1 MTSEKQCEALKGQAA
16 GQAAGQAEGLA
27 SGLVEGLAEG
37 LTADVT
43 EADER
48 LFASLVDTSL
58 DEAMRERIVAP
69 AVVMPAQD
77 SVLAVHWHPEHV
89 PLDLIRQRIQASY
102 PNMRKSLII
111 PTQHNELME
120 YGPYTGVEVDCY
132 SRGFNQ
138 KVQLL
143 LHFRTKRL
151 AQAHTLKSMLA
162 HTHAYRSS
170 QLFDYLSTVTRPDEE
185 RLSLAA
191 RESGSDE
198 AVVACARACCLK
210 LAALLERH
218 AGDMPVDSIK
228 NKLVRNFVDGL
239 RPLLGNALANRVQVF
254 LKEVKAVVK
263 ARFPLSY
270 FYRTSEFIEEAR
282 GLGGGVVIP
291 HPEQFWPILLANYDV
306 DGYEVWNPQSQRYTE
321 FLISVLYEK
330 NRRRGNGERR
340 MLVFM
345 GDDTHM
351 GEKTLAVSGAANGA
365 KARREIGLQPAWDDL
380 AIGKKLIVADMDR
393 VRIIEEYGARLDG

>member
-1 MTSEKQCEALKGQAA
+1 MYSDPHLERLPDP
-16 GQAAGQAEGLA
+16 
-27 SGLVEGLAEG
+27 
-37 LTADVT
+37 ADVT
-43 EADER
+43 PDVTEYDER
-48 LFASLVDTSL
+48 LFASLIDTSL
-58 DEAMRERIVAP
+58 DAEAAARIATP

-89 PLDLIRQRIQASY
+89 PLALIKQRIEASY
-102 PNMRKSLII
+102 PAARKSLII

-143 LHFRTKRL
+143 LHFRTQKL
-151 AQAHTLKSMLA
+151 ANAAVLKSMLA
-162 HTHAYRSS
+162 HTHAYRQS
-170 QLFDYLSTVTRPDEE
+170 QLFDYLSTVTKPDEE

-191 RESGSDE
+191 KESGSDE
-198 AVVACARACCLK
+198 AVVAMARACCLK
-210 LAALLERH
+210 LAELLERN
-218 AGDMPVDSIK
+218 AGSMPVDAIK

-263 ARFPLSY
+263 AQFPLTY
-270 FYRTSEFIEEAR
+270 FYRTTEFIEEVRA
-282 GLGGGVVIP
+282 LGGGVVIP

-351 GEKTLAVSGAANGA
+351 GEKTLAVSNGDSS

-380 AIGKKLIVADMDR
+380 VIGKKLIVADMDR
-393 VRIIEEYGARLDG
+393 ARVIEEYTARLDS

>member
-1 MTSEKQCEALKGQAA
+1 MKSEKRRECAAPVPEA
-16 GQAAGQAEGLA
+16 
-27 SGLVEGLAEG
+27 

-43 EADER
+43 EFDER
-48 LFASLVDTSL
+48 LFALLIDTRL
-58 DEAMRERIVAP
+58 DAAAQKRILTP
-69 AVVMPAQD
+69 GAVQPAQD

-89 PLDLIRQRIQASY
+89 PMELIKKRIEASY
-102 PNMRKSLII
+102 PAARKSLII

-143 LHFRTKRL
+143 LHFRTEKL
-151 AQAHTLKSMLA
+151 AEAHVLKSMLA

-170 QLFDYLSTVTRPDEE
+170 QLFDYLTTVTRPDEE
-185 RLSLAA
+185 RLAQAA

-198 AVVACARACCLK
+198 AVVGAARACCLK
-210 LAALLERH
+210 LEALLERH
-218 AGDMPVDSIK
+218 AGDMPVDAIK

-239 RPLLGNALANRVQVF
+239 RPLLGDGLANRVQVF

-263 ARFPLSY
+263 AQFPLSY
-270 FYRTSEFIEEAR
+270 FYRTTEFIEEAR
-282 GLGGGVVIP
+282 SLGGGVVIP
-291 HPEQFWPILLANYDV
+291 HPEQFWPILLAGYDV

-321 FLISVLYEK
+321 FLISVLYEN

-351 GEKTLAVSGAANGA
+351 GEKTLPVSGGTDTH

-380 AIGKKLIVADMDR
+380 SIGKKLIVADMDR
-393 VRIIEEYGARLDG
+393 VRIIEEYSARLDG

>member
-1 MTSEKQCEALKGQAA
+1 MTRPHQHEGCHALTVKPVTP
-16 GQAAGQAEGLA
+16 E
-27 SGLVEGLAEG
+27 
-37 LTADVT
+37 VT
-43 EADER
+43 EFDER
-48 LFASLVDTSL
+48 LFAQLIDTRL
-58 DEAMRERIVAP
+58 DAKAEARILKP
-69 AVVMPAQD
+69 GVVQPAQD

-89 PLDLIRQRIQASY
+89 PLPLIKRRIEASY
-102 PNMRKSLII
+102 PAMRKSLII
-111 PTQHNELME
+111 PTQHNELLE

-143 LHFRTKRL
+143 LHFRTEKL
-151 AQAHTLKSMLA
+151 GEAHVLKSMLA

-170 QLFDYLSTVTRPDEE
+170 QLFDYLTTITRPDEA
-185 RLSLAA
+185 RLAQAA
-191 RESGSDE
+191 KE
-198 AVVACARACCLK
+198 AGADPALVDLARACCLK
-210 LAALLERH
+210 LEALMKRH
-218 AGDMPVDSIK
+218 AGDMPVDAIK

-239 RPLLGNALANRVQVF
+239 RPLLGEATANRVQVF

-263 ARFPLSY
+263 AQFPLTY
-270 FYRTSEFIEEAR
+270 FYRTTEFIEEAR
-282 GLGGGVVIP
+282 ALGGGVVIP
-291 HPEQFWPILLANYDV
+291 HPEQFWPILLASYDV

-351 GEKTLAVSGAANGA
+351 GEKTLPRSGGTDPA
-365 KARREIGLQPAWDDL
+365 KANREIGLQPAWDDL
-380 AIGKKLIVADMDR
+380 SIGKKLIVADMDR
-393 VRIIEEYGARLDG
+393 ARVIEEYSARLDG

>member
-1 MTSEKQCEALKGQAA
+1 MKSEKRRECAAPAPEA
-16 GQAAGQAEGLA
+16 
-27 SGLVEGLAEG
+27 

-43 EADER
+43 EFDER
-48 LFASLVDTSL
+48 LFAVLIDTRL
-58 DEAMRERIVAP
+58 DAAAQKRILTP
-69 AVVMPAQD
+69 GVVQPAQD

-89 PLDLIRQRIQASY
+89 PMEFIKKRIEASY
-102 PNMRKSLII
+102 PASRKSLII

-132 SRGFNQ
+132 SQGFNQ

-143 LHFRTKRL
+143 LHFRTEKL
-151 AQAHTLKSMLA
+151 AEAHVLKSMLA
-162 HTHAYRSS
+162 HTHAYRQS

-185 RLSLAA
+185 RLAQAA

-198 AVVACARACCLK
+198 AVVGAARACCLK
-210 LAALLERH
+210 LEALLERH
-218 AGDMPVDSIK
+218 AGDMPVDAIK

-239 RPLLGNALANRVQVF
+239 RPLLGDGLANRVQVF

-263 ARFPLSY
+263 AQFPLSY
-270 FYRTSEFIEEAR
+270 FYRTTEFIEEAR
-282 GLGGGVVIP
+282 SLGGGVVIP
-291 HPEQFWPILLANYDV
+291 HPEQFWPILLAGYDV

-321 FLISVLYEK
+321 FLISVLYEN

-351 GEKTLAVSGAANGA
+351 GEKTLPVSGGDSS
-365 KARREIGLQPAWDDL
+365 KSRREIGLQPAWDDL
-380 AIGKKLIVADMDR
+380 SIGKKLIVADMDR
-393 VRIIEEYGARLDG
+393 VRIIEEYSARLDG

>member
-1 MTSEKQCEALKGQAA
+1 MKREEQRQCAGAPAL
-16 GQAAGQAEGLA
+16 ET
-27 SGLVEGLAEG
+27 
-37 LTADVT
+37 LTAEVT
-43 EADER
+43 EFDER
-48 LFASLVDTSL
+48 LFAGLIDTNL
-58 DEAMRERIVAP
+58 DAEAEKRILTP
-69 AVVMPAQD
+69 GVVQPAQD

-89 PLDLIRQRIQASY
+89 PLPLIKRRIEASY
-102 PNMRKSLII
+102 PAMRKSLII

-143 LHFRTKRL
+143 LHFRTEKL
-151 AQAHTLKSMLA
+151 ADAHVLKSMLA

-170 QLFDYLSTVTRPDEE
+170 QLFDYLTTVTRPDEE
-185 RLSLAA
+185 RLAQAA
-191 RESGSDE
+191 KESGSDE
-198 AVVACARACCLK
+198 AVVAMARACCLK
-210 LAALLERH
+210 LEALLERH
-218 AGDMPVDSIK
+218 AGGMPVDAIK

-239 RPLLGNALANRVQVF
+239 RPLLGDGLANRVQVF

-263 ARFPLSY
+263 AQFPLTY
-270 FYRTSEFIEEAR
+270 FYRTTEFIEEVR
-282 GLGGGVVIP
+282 SLGGGVVIP
-291 HPEQFWPILLANYDV
+291 HPEQFWPILLASYDV

-351 GEKTLAVSGAANGA
+351 GEKTLPVSGGTDPA

-380 AIGKKLIVADMDR
+380 SIGKKLIVADMDR
-393 VRIIEEYGARLDG
+393 ARVIEEYSARLDG

>member
-1 MTSEKQCEALKGQAA
+1 MYSDPHLERLPDP
-16 GQAAGQAEGLA
+16 
-27 SGLVEGLAEG
+27 
-37 LTADVT
+37 ADVT
-43 EADER
+43 PDVTEYDER
-48 LFASLVDTSL
+48 LFASLIDTSL
-58 DEAMRERIVAP
+58 DAEAAARIATP

-89 PLDLIRQRIQASY
+89 PMALIKQRIEASY
-102 PNMRKSLII
+102 PAARKSLII

-143 LHFRTKRL
+143 LHFRTQKL
-151 AQAHTLKSMLA
+151 ANAAVLKSMLA
-162 HTHAYRSS
+162 HTHAYRQS
-170 QLFDYLSTVTRPDEE
+170 QLFDYLSTVTKPDEE

-191 RESGSDE
+191 KESGSDE
-198 AVVACARACCLK
+198 AVVAVARACCLK
-210 LAALLERH
+210 LAELLERN
-218 AGDMPVDSIK
+218 AGSMPVDAIK

-263 ARFPLSY
+263 AQFPLTY
-270 FYRTSEFIEEAR
+270 FYRTTEFIEEAR
-282 GLGGGVVIP
+282 ALGGGVVIP

-351 GEKTLAVSGAANGA
+351 GEKTLAVSNGDSS

-380 AIGKKLIVADMDR
+380 VIGKKLIVADMDR
-393 VRIIEEYGARLDG
+393 ARVIEEYSARLDS

>member
-1 MTSEKQCEALKGQAA
+1 MKPLSDSRGQTSISATPGPDTAS
-16 GQAAGQAEGLA
+16 EGLA
-27 SGLVEGLAEG
+27 CQEIPDAKG

-43 EADER
+43 EFDER
-48 LFASLVDTSL
+48 LFAALIDTTL
-58 DEAMRERIVAP
+58 DAEARERIATP

-77 SVLAVHWHPEHV
+77 SLLAVHWHPEHV
-89 PLDLIRQRIQASY
+89 PMELIKRRIEASY
-102 PNMRKSLII
+102 PAARKSLII

-143 LHFRTKRL
+143 LHFRTEKL
-151 AQAHTLKSMLA
+151 QNAAVLKSMLA
-162 HTHAYRSS
+162 HTHAYRQS
-170 QLFDYLSTVTRPDEE
+170 QLFDYLTTVTRPDEE
-185 RLSLAA
+185 RLAQAA
-191 RESGSDE
+191 KESGSDE
-198 AVVACARACCLK
+198 AVVAMARACCLK
-210 LAALLERH
+210 LAELMERH
-218 AGDMPVDSIK
+218 AGDMPVDAIK

-263 ARFPLSY
+263 AQFPLTY
-270 FYRTSEFIEEAR
+270 FYRTTEFIEEVR

-291 HPEQFWPILLANYDV
+291 HPEQFWPILLASYDV

-351 GEKTLAVSGAANGA
+351 GEKTLAFSDPA

-393 VRIIEEYGARLDG
+393 ARVIEEYSARLDG

>member
-1 MTSEKQCEALKGQAA
+1 MKSDFGNLCGTPLLGIPT
-16 GQAAGQAEGLA
+16 AE
-27 SGLVEGLAEG
+27 
-37 LTADVT
+37 VT
-43 EADER
+43 EEDER
-48 LFASLVDTSL
+48 LFAALIETRL
-58 DEAMRERIVAP
+58 DAEAQKRILTPGSVQ
-69 AVVMPAQD
+69 PAQD

-89 PLDLIRQRIQASY
+89 PMDLLRRRIEASY
-102 PNMRKSLII
+102 PAMRKSLII

-143 LHFRTKRL
+143 LHFRTEKL
-151 AQAHTLKSMLA
+151 AEAHVLKSMLA

-170 QLFDYLSTVTRPDEE
+170 QLFDYLGTVTKPVEE
-185 RLSLAA
+185 RLAQAA
-191 RESGSDE
+191 RETGSDE
-198 AVVACARACCLK
+198 DVVACARACCLK
-210 LAALLERH
+210 LETLIELH
-218 AGDMPVDSIK
+218 AGDLPVDAIK
-228 NKLVRNFVDGL
+228 NKLVRNFVEGL
-239 RPLLGNALANRVQVF
+239 RPQLGETMTNRVQVF

-263 ARFPLSY
+263 AQFPLSY
-270 FYRTSEFIEEAR
+270 FYRTTEFIEEAR

-291 HPEQFWPILLANYDV
+291 HPEQFWPILLADYDV

-330 NRRRGNGERR
+330 NRRRGNFERR

-351 GEKTLAVSGAANGA
+351 GEKTLPVSDPA
-365 KARREIGLQPAWDDL
+365 KAKREIGLQPAWDDL

-393 VRIIEEYGARLDG
+393 ARVIEEYSARLDG

>member
-1 MTSEKQCEALKGQAA
+1 MKREEQRQCA
-16 GQAAGQAEGLA
+16 GAPAPET
-27 SGLVEGLAEG
+27 
-37 LTADVT
+37 LTAEVT
-43 EADER
+43 EFDER
-48 LFASLVDTSL
+48 LFAGLIDTNL
-58 DEAMRERIVAP
+58 DAEAEKRILTP
-69 AVVMPAQD
+69 GVVQPAQD

-89 PLDLIRQRIQASY
+89 PLPLIKRRIEASY
-102 PNMRKSLII
+102 PAMRKSLII

-143 LHFRTKRL
+143 LHFRTEKL
-151 AQAHTLKSMLA
+151 ADAHVLKSMLA

-170 QLFDYLSTVTRPDEE
+170 QLFDYLTTVTRPDEE
-185 RLSLAA
+185 RLAQAA
-191 RESGSDE
+191 KESGSDE
-198 AVVACARACCLK
+198 AVVAMARACCLK
-210 LAALLERH
+210 LEALLERH
-218 AGDMPVDSIK
+218 AGGMPVDAIK

-239 RPLLGNALANRVQVF
+239 RPLLGDGLANRVQVF

-263 ARFPLSY
+263 AQFPLTY
-270 FYRTSEFIEEAR
+270 FYRTTEFIEEVR
-282 GLGGGVVIP
+282 SLGGGVVIP
-291 HPEQFWPILLANYDV
+291 HPEQFWPILLASYDV

-351 GEKTLAVSGAANGA
+351 GEKTLPVSGGTDPA

-380 AIGKKLIVADMDR
+380 SIGKKLIVADMDR
-393 VRIIEEYGARLDG
+393 ARVIEEYSARLDG

>member
-1 MTSEKQCEALKGQAA
+1 MHSDPQPEHLPDPA
-16 GQAAGQAEGLA
+16 G
-27 SGLVEGLAEG
+27 V
-37 LTADVT
+37 TPDVT
-43 EADER
+43 EYDER
-48 LFASLVDTSL
+48 LFASLIDTSL
-58 DEAMRERIVAP
+58 DAEAAARIATP

-89 PLDLIRQRIQASY
+89 PLALIKQRIEASY
-102 PNMRKSLII
+102 PAARKSLII

-143 LHFRTKRL
+143 LHFRTQKL
-151 AQAHTLKSMLA
+151 ANAAVLKSMLA
-162 HTHAYRSS
+162 HTHAYRQS
-170 QLFDYLSTVTRPDEE
+170 QLFDYLTTVTKPDEE

-191 RESGSDE
+191 KESGSDE
-198 AVVACARACCLK
+198 AVVAMARTCCLK

-218 AGDMPVDSIK
+218 AGSMPVDAIK
-228 NKLVRNFVDGL
+228 NKLVRNFVDGQ

-263 ARFPLSY
+263 AQFPLTY
-270 FYRTSEFIEEAR
+270 FYRTTEFIEEAR
-282 GLGGGVVIP
+282 ALGGGVVIP
-291 HPEQFWPILLANYDV
+291 HPEQFWPILLASYDV

-330 NRRRGNGERR
+330 NRRRGNGVRR

-351 GEKTLAVSGAANGA
+351 GEKTLPVSGGDSS

-380 AIGKKLIVADMDR
+380 VIGKKLIVADMDR
-393 VRIIEEYGARLDG
+393 ARVIEEYAARLDS

>member
-1 MTSEKQCEALKGQAA
+1 MKREQLCEGAA
-16 GQAAGQAEGLA
+16 APETPTP
-27 SGLVEGLAEG
+27 EM
-37 LTADVT
+37 LTPEVT
-43 EADER
+43 ECDER
-48 LFASLVDTSL
+48 LFAALIDTRL
-58 DEAMRERIVAP
+58 DAAAQARILTP
-69 AVVMPAQD
+69 GAVQPAQD

-89 PLDLIRQRIQASY
+89 PMELIKKRIEASY
-102 PNMRKSLII
+102 PAARKSLII

-143 LHFRTKRL
+143 LHFRTEKL
-151 AQAHTLKSMLA
+151 ADATVLKSMLA
-162 HTHAYRSS
+162 HTHAYRQS
-170 QLFDYLSTVTRPDEE
+170 QLFDYLTTVTRPDEE
-185 RLSLAA
+185 RLAQAA

-198 AVVACARACCLK
+198 AVVAAARACCLK
-210 LAALLERH
+210 LEALLERH
-218 AGDMPVDSIK
+218 AGDMPVDAIK

-239 RPLLGNALANRVQVF
+239 RPQLGHGLANRVQVF

-263 ARFPLSY
+263 AQFPLTY
-270 FYRTSEFIEEAR
+270 FYRTTEFIEEAR
-282 GLGGGVVIP
+282 SLSGGVVIP
-291 HPEQFWPILLANYDV
+291 HPEQFWPILLASYDV

-351 GEKTLAVSGAANGA
+351 GEKTLPVSGGDSS

-380 AIGKKLIVADMDR
+380 SIGKKLIVADMDR

>member
-1 MTSEKQCEALKGQAA
+1 MKREQHRQPAEAPAP
-16 GQAAGQAEGLA
+16 ET
-27 SGLVEGLAEG
+27 

-43 EADER
+43 EFDER
-48 LFASLVDTSL
+48 LFAALVDTSL
-58 DEAMRERIVAP
+58 DAEAERRILTP
-69 AVVMPAQD
+69 GAVQPAQD

-89 PLDLIRQRIQASY
+89 PLPLIKQRIEASY
-102 PNMRKSLII
+102 PAMRKSLII
-111 PTQHNELME
+111 PTQHNVLME

-143 LHFRTKRL
+143 LHFRTEKLRD
-151 AQAHTLKSMLA
+151 AHVLKSMLA

-170 QLFDYLSTVTRPDEE
+170 QLIDYLTTVTKPDEE
-185 RLSLAA
+185 RLAHAA
-191 RESGSDE
+191 KESGSDE
-198 AVVACARACCLK
+198 TVVALARICCLK
-210 LAALLERH
+210 LEALLERH
-218 AGDMPVDSIK
+218 AGDMSVDAIK

-239 RPLLGNALANRVQVF
+239 RPLLGDAAANRVQVF

-263 ARFPLSY
+263 TQFPLTY
-270 FYRTSEFIEEAR
+270 FYRTTEFIEEVR
-282 GLGGGVVIP
+282 GIGGGVVIP
-291 HPEQFWPILLANYDV
+291 HPEQFWPILLASYDV

-351 GEKTLAVSGAANGA
+351 GEKTLPVRSGTDPN

-380 AIGKKLIVADMDR
+380 SIGKKLIVADMDR
-393 VRIIEEYGARLDG
+393 ARVIEEYSARLDG